1 MWYSALTVEI
11 TVDWRLCEC
20 YTFVY
25 RKRINDIVRS
35 TNRKTILAKCFLIS
49 HITDISKESR
59 QNLSLCLVVI
69 YLYKPLTYS
78 VETTLH
84 TVSLIDPFTF
94 IITVGITVVS
104 LFQPPWRQSFVFIK
118 VLNLDVWTTWLHDW
132 TSAQKLHRSFRNS
145 DIFVQQQMTAESV
158 SSLGYRG
165 RWFVMTDPML
175 TGNPAIV
182 TIEGSLRIIDLYEK
196 VFYSCISRL
205 LVLWD
210 FLLKTI
216 GLIKKIV
223 KNKRIKMSTTENF

>member
-1 MWYSALTVEI
+1 
-11 TVDWRLCEC
+11 
-20 YTFVY
+20 
-25 RKRINDIVRS
+25 
-35 TNRKTILAKCFLIS
+35 
-49 HITDISKESR
+49 
-59 QNLSLCLVVI
+59 
-69 YLYKPLTYS
+69 
-78 VETTLH
+78 
-84 TVSLIDPFTF
+84 
-94 IITVGITVVS
+94 
-104 LFQPPWRQSFVFIK
+104 
-118 VLNLDVWTTWLHDW
+118 
-132 TSAQKLHRSFRNS
+132 
-145 DIFVQQQMTAESV
+145 MTAESV

-223 KNKRIKMSTTENF
+223 KNKRIKMSTTENFEKKQMQW

>member
-35 TNRKTILAKCFLIS
+35 TNRKTILSKCFLIS

-132 TSAQKLHRSFRNS
+132 TGAQKLHRSFPNS

-216 GLIKKIV
+216 GLIKKNRQ
-223 KNKRIKMSTTENF
+223 K

>member
-1 MWYSALTVEI
+1 MLPDFTHY
-11 TVDWRLCEC
+11 
-20 YTFVY
+20 
-25 RKRINDIVRS
+25 
-35 TNRKTILAKCFLIS
+35 
-49 HITDISKESR
+49 TDISKESR
-59 QNLSLCLVVI
+59 QNLNVCLVVFNSI
-69 YLYKPLTYS
+69 SPWPIQLKQHCIRFSNRPIHVYYHCRNHS
-78 VETTLH
+78 GVSFSTTLAPKFCVH
-84 TVSLIDPFTF
+84 
-94 IITVGITVVS
+94 
-104 LFQPPWRQSFVFIK
+104 QSAQFRCF
-118 VLNLDVWTTWLHDW
+118 WTTWLHDW
-132 TSAQKLHRSFRNS
+132 TSAQKLHRSFPNS

-216 GLIKKIV
+216 GLIKKNRQ
-223 KNKRIKMSTTENF
+223 K